1 MKNKNK
7 VLLISSFVINILLI
21 ISVVFIVND
30 KTSTLKTVKNTNEVK
45 NKQFAVMLQ
54 NESGGYAESESSSWP
69 TTGYELNTT
78 LTNCTDETGTKIEN
92 VLRYEN
98 GNIAVKS
105 NKKLYC
111 YLYFDSLSG
120 LCTSGSKL
128 GSCLI
133 EKNNKISSLN
143 DNIEGG
149 LYRYQGTN
157 EVVNNNYI
165 CFGTSNKEEC
175 VNDTDK
181 YMYRIIGVNESGQLK
196 LIKKEALNI
205 AYYWHNVR
213 TSDITWPNSDLYKG
227 LNGISGGTYS
237 NLFIGNSTYVPNG
250 WNNKIANTTWK
261 YGNVTD
267 INENAASLY
276 ATEYGWTSTTSVKIG
291 LMYTHDYAYAYQSGG
306 NNCSSSGEY
315 GKCNTSW
322 LHLSNNDS
330 GAPSADEWTMSH
342 YGKNGTYYYAWRV
355 FPGGDF
361 DNANQNNEYA
371 VRPVFYLSADEVFA
385 SGMGTEDDP
394 IMLRENASATIIRKD
409 TESDIGLRQTI
420 ITGDDLYRF
429 SGTQGNTG
437 INNYICL
444 GTTSKCASGSDNM
457 YRIIGVNPNNG
468 EIKVIKETPWNNK
481 TGYAWHSSN
490 TNATWLTSTLY
501 TGTLNGIYDNLSF
514 KDMIVT
520 NHSWNVGTANSASI
534 ATRASAIDYEN
545 NTTGTANIGILSL
558 TDFYLAYNGDRNWY
572 TNYDLTT
579 NWIGGYLNKNVT
591 KNEWTM
597 TYFGSDTSGYSSWMI
612 RYDLGNSTRGLLTA
626 SHVIRPVFYLDKDVY
641 ITNPEA
647 TGSST
652 DPFILAY

>member
-1 MKNKNK
+1 MFEITVSSSKTKRK
-7 VLLISSFVINILLI
+7 DIS
-21 ISVVFIVND
+21 FIV
-30 KTSTLKTVKNTNEVK
+30 KAIKPKLK
-45 NKQFAVMLQ
+45 QIRAVMV
-54 NESGGYAESESSSWP
+54 SECC
-69 TTGYELNTT
+69 GER
-78 LTNCTDETGTKIEN
+78 EN
-92 VLRYEN
+92 LA
-98 GNIAVKS
+98 IATEE
-105 NKKLYC
+105 Y
-111 YLYFDSLSG
+111 
-120 LCTSGSKL
+120 
-128 GSCLI
+128 
-133 EKNNKISSLN
+133 
-143 DNIEGG
+143 
-149 LYRYQGTN
+149 
-157 EVVNNNYI
+157 
-165 CFGTSNKEEC
+165 NKEL
-175 VNDTDK
+175 V
-181 YMYRIIGVNESGQLK
+181 L
-196 LIKKEALNI
+196 
-205 AYYWHNVR
+205 
-213 TSDITWPNSDLYKG
+213 
-227 LNGISGGTYS
+227 
-237 NLFIGNSTYVPNG
+237 
-250 WNNKIANTTWK
+250 
-261 YGNVTD
+261 
-267 INENAASLY
+267 
-276 ATEYGWTSTTSVKIG
+276 
-291 LMYTHDYAYAYQSGG
+291 
-306 NNCSSSGEY
+306 
-315 GKCNTSW
+315 SW
-322 LHLSNNDS
+322 L
-330 GAPSADEWTMSH
+330 
-342 YGKNGTYYYAWRV
+342 
-355 FPGGDF
+355 F
-361 DNANQNNEYA
+361 DAISE
-371 VRPVFYLSADEVFA
+371 
-385 SGMGTEDDP
+385 
-394 IMLRENASATIIRKD
+394 TIIRKD
-409 TESDIGLRQTI
+409 AESDIGLQQEI

-437 INNYICL
+437 INNYVCL
-444 GTTSKCASGSDNM
+444 GTTSKCSSGTDYM

-652 DPFILAY
+652 DPFILSY